1 MHIYN
6 RYGMWG
12 NAYSIDIQYI
22 KNKFRI
28 KLEFLKYY
36 TYLCIIN
43 KNQKQKAMSKNTL
56 VLEPSTN
63 THTINGEVTLK
74 RKLDNLNGLVLECEG
89 QGVVLH
95 GEHGVVVTES
105 AHVIK
110 LTQQEVN
117 PLTGQMV
124 NAFD

>member
-74 RKLDNLNGLVLECEG
+74 RKLDNLNGLVIECEG